1 MAGMNGFVHHCSD
14 AKVSKTANKKSLTDS
29 PFSYAQIDMLWDFY
43 VTHTI
48 SGGSGL
54 VRSVSD
60 YGWKK
65 DDNKKDGYPALEKEL
80 IAKAGLSNNICFIRS
95 TTCKDTMSAMNLSND
110 EICIEHPRAVLL
122 QKYSTTVDEN
132 EKISFSGGGE
142 NHVNCLFR
150 HIRNSFAHGNT
161 YFFDNGTIL
170 LEDMD
175 KSKITAAILVRQQTL
190 LDWIALIDKGERF
203 YILKNI
209 CEGCKITE
217 KLDQKINP
225 QQL

>member
-29 PFSYAQIDMLWDFY
+29 PFSYAQIDMLWNFY

-54 VRSVSD
+54 MRSVSD

-95 TTCKDTMSAMNLSND
+95 TTCKDTMSAMDLSND

-150 HIRNSFAHGNT
+150 HMRNSFAHGNT

-170 LEDMD
+170 LEDTD
-175 KSKITAAILVRQQTL
+175 KSKITAAILVRQQAL
-190 LDWIALIDKGERF
+190 LDWIKIIDKNKKYYVLVDACKKCKATEQ
-203 YILKNI
+203 LK
-209 CEGCKITE
+209 EE
-217 KLDQKINP
+217 Q
-225 QQL
+225 

>member
-1 MAGMNGFVHHCSD
+1 MAGKTGFEHKCCEE
-14 AKVSKTANKKSLTDS
+14 KISKNDNKISLNDS
-29 PFSYAQIDMLWDFY
+29 PFSYAQINILWDFY
-43 VTHTI
+43 VPHAI

-54 VRSVSD
+54 ARSVSD

-95 TTCKDTMSAMNLSND
+95 TTCKDALSAMDLSND

-132 EKISFSGGGE
+132 DNIKFSGGGE
-142 NHVNCLFR
+142 NHIKCLFR

-161 YFFDNGTIL
+161 YLFGNGTIL

-175 KSKITAAILVRQQTL
+175 KSKVTAAILVKQKTL
-190 LDWIALIDKGERF
+190 LDWIKVVDKEEKYYALIDLCANCRVE
-203 YILKNI
+203 
-209 CEGCKITE
+209 E
-217 KLDQKINP
+217 KL
-225 QQL
+225 

>member
-1 MAGMNGFVHHCSD
+1 MAGKTGFEHKCCEE
-14 AKVSKTANKKSLTDS
+14 KISKNDNKISLNDS
-29 PFSYAQIDMLWDFY
+29 PFSYAQINILWDFY
-43 VTHTI
+43 VTHAI

-54 VRSVSD
+54 ARSVSD

-95 TTCKDTMSAMNLSND
+95 TTCKDTLSAMDLSND

-132 EKISFSGGGE
+132 DNIKFSGGGE
-142 NHVNCLFR
+142 NHIKCLFR

-161 YFFDNGTIL
+161 YFFENGTVL
-170 LEDMD
+170 LED
-175 KSKITAAILVRQQTL
+175 KENSKITAEILIIQKTL
-190 LDWIALIDKGERF
+190 LDWIKIIDKDEE
-203 YILKNI
+203 YYVLLDACTK
-209 CEGCKITE
+209 CKATE
-217 KLDQKINP
+217 QQKGGI
-225 QQL
+225 

>member
-1 MAGMNGFVHHCSD
+1 MAGMNGFSHHCSET
-14 AKVSKTANKKSLTDS
+14 KVSKTAYKKSLTDS

-54 VRSVSD
+54 GRSVSD

-95 TTCKDTMSAMNLSND
+95 TTCKDTLSAMDLSND

-161 YFFDNGTIL
+161 YFFENGTVL
-170 LEDMD
+170 LED
-175 KSKITAAILVRQQTL
+175 KENSKITDEILIIQKTL
-190 LDWIALIDKGERF
+190 LDWIKIIDKDEE
-203 YILKNI
+203 YYVLLDACTK
-209 CEGCKITE
+209 CKATE
-217 KLDQKINP
+217 QQKGGI
-225 QQL
+225 

>member
-14 AKVSKTANKKSLTDS
+14 AKVSKKANKKSLTVS

-54 VRSVSD
+54 ERSVND

-142 NHVNCLFR
+142 NRVNCLFR

-161 YFFDNGTIL
+161 YFFDNGNVL
-170 LEDMD
+170 LEDKD
-175 KSKITAAILVRQQTL
+175 NSKITAAILIKQQTL
-190 LDWIALIDKGERF
+190 LDWIRVIDKEEQF
-203 YILKNI
+203 YTLVDVCAK
-209 CEGCKITE
+209 CKTE
-217 KLDQKINP
+217 TEE
-225 QQL
+225 

>member
-1 MAGMNGFVHHCSD
+1 MAGMNGFEHSCSD
-14 AKVSKTANKKSLTDS
+14 TKASKNKNKKSLKDS

-54 VRSVSD
+54 GRSVSD
-60 YGWKK
+60 YGWKE
-65 DDNKKDGYPALEKEL
+65 DDNKKDHAIENEL
-80 IAKAGLSNNICFIRS
+80 IGKAGLSNNICFIRS
-95 TTCKDTMSAMNLSND
+95 KTCKDTLSAMDLSDD
-110 EICIEHPRAVLL
+110 EICIKHPRAVLL

-132 EKISFSGGGE
+132 EVIRFSGGGE

-161 YFFDNGTIL
+161 YFFENGTVL

-175 KSKITAAILVRQQTL
+175 KKKITAAILVRQQTL
-190 LDWIALIDKGERF
+190 LDWIALIDKNEKF

-209 CEGCKITE
+209 CNGCKLT
-217 KLDQKINP
+217 
-225 QQL
+225 

>member
-1 MAGMNGFVHHCSD
+1 MAGKTGFEHKCC
-14 AKVSKTANKKSLTDS
+14 KEKISKNDNKISLNDS
-29 PFSYAQIDMLWDFY
+29 PFSYAQINILWDFY
-43 VTHTI
+43 VTHAI

-54 VRSVSD
+54 ARSVSD

-95 TTCKDTMSAMNLSND
+95 TTCKDTLSAMDLSND

-132 EKISFSGGGE
+132 DNIKFSGGGE
-142 NHVNCLFR
+142 NHIKCLFR

-161 YFFDNGTIL
+161 YLFGNGTIL

-175 KSKITAAILVRQQTL
+175 KSKVTAAILVKQQTL
-190 LDWIALIDKGERF
+190 LDWIKVVDKEEKYYALIDLCANCRVE
-203 YILKNI
+203 
-209 CEGCKITE
+209 E
-217 KLDQKINP
+217 KL
-225 QQL
+225 

>member
-1 MAGMNGFVHHCSD
+1 MAGMDGFVHRCSD
-14 AKVSKTANKKSLTDS
+14 AKVSKTANKKSLTAS

-54 VRSVSD
+54 ERSVSD

-80 IAKAGLSNNICFIRS
+80 IEKAGLSNNICFIRS
-95 TTCKDTMSAMNLSND
+95 RTCKDTMSAMNLSND
-110 EICIEHPRAVLL
+110 EICIEHPRAILL
-122 QKYSTTVDEN
+122 QKYSITVDEN
-132 EKISFSGGGE
+132 EKFKFSGGGE

-161 YFFDNGTIL
+161 YFFDNGNVL
-170 LEDMD
+170 LEDKD
-175 KSKITAAILVRQQTL
+175 NSKITAAILIKQQTL
-190 LDWIALIDKGERF
+190 LDWIRVIDKEEQF
-203 YILKNI
+203 YTLVDVCAK
-209 CEGCKITE
+209 CKTE
-217 KLDQKINP
+217 TEE
-225 QQL
+225 

>member
-1 MAGMNGFVHHCSD
+1 MAGMNGFMHHCSD
-14 AKVSKTANKKSLTDS
+14 DKVSKTANKKSLADS

-54 VRSVSD
+54 ERSVSD

-80 IAKAGLSNNICFIRS
+80 IAKAGLSNSICFIRS
-95 TTCKDTMSAMNLSND
+95 ATCKDTLSAMDLSNYA
-110 EICIEHPRAVLL
+110 ICVEHPRAVLL

-175 KSKITAAILVRQQTL
+175 KSRVTAAILVRQQTL
-190 LDWIALIDKGERF
+190 LDWIALIDKDKRF

-209 CEGCKITE
+209 CDRCKLAE
-217 KLDQKINP
+217 NLD
-225 QQL
+225 

>member
-1 MAGMNGFVHHCSD
+1 MAGMNGFMHSCSETKV
-14 AKVSKTANKKSLTDS
+14 AKAKNKKSIKDS
-29 PFSYAQIDMLWDFY
+29 PFSCAQTDMIWDFY

-54 VRSVSD
+54 GRSVSD

-80 IAKAGLSNNICFIRS
+80 IANAGLSNNICFIRS
-95 TTCKDTMSAMNLSND
+95 TTCKDTLSAMNLTND

-122 QKYSTTVDEN
+122 QKYSITVDEN

-161 YFFDNGTIL
+161 YFFNNGTIL

-175 KSKITAAILVRQQTL
+175 KSKITAAVLVRQQTL
-190 LDWIALIDKGERF
+190 LDWIRIIDKDKKH
-203 YILKNI
+203 YILVDVCMK
-209 CEGCKITE
+209 CKEE
-217 KLDQKINP
+217 KDK
-225 QQL
+225 

>member
-1 MAGMNGFVHHCSD
+1 MAGMNGFVHQCSD

-29 PFSYAQIDMLWDFY
+29 PFSCAQIDMLWDFY

-54 VRSVSD
+54 ERSVSD

-95 TTCKDTMSAMNLSND
+95 TTCKDTMSAMDLSND

-161 YFFDNGTIL
+161 YFFDNETIL

-209 CEGCKITE
+209 CDGCKATGN
-217 KLDQKINP
+217 LDQKINP